1 MEEQEIGEV
10 MDYFSKVNV
19 AAIKLN
25 GRLSIG
31 DEIHIKGHTTD
42 MTMTVGSM
50 QIDKNPVDDA
60 SRGDSVGI
68 KVNDRVRLGDKVY
81 KA

>member
-10 MDYFSKVNV
+10 MDYFSKVSV
-19 AAIKLN
+19 AAIKLT
-25 GRLSIG
+25 GGLRIG

-42 MTMTVGSM
+42 ITMTVESM
-50 QIDKNPVDDA
+50 QIDKSPVDNA
-60 SRGDSVGI
+60 SSGDSVGI
-68 KVNDRVRLGDKVY
+68 KVDDRVRPGDKIY

>member
-31 DEIHIKGHTTD
+31 DEIHIKGNTTD

-68 KVNDRVRLGDKVY
+68 KVNDRVRPGDKVY

>member
-42 MTMTVGSM
+42 MTMTVWSM

-68 KVNDRVRLGDKVY
+68 KVNDRVRPGDKVY

>member
-60 SRGDSVGI
+60 SSGDSVGI
-68 KVNDRVRLGDKVY
+68 KVNDRVRPGDKVY